1 MEDLRD
7 IDPFP
12 AEFIAD
18 LPDHIL
24 SHVLSF
30 VNNKTA
36 TGFAN
41 LRLVNRR
48 WNLLA
53 QRQTQFRRNT
63 VRFYCRL
70 DGDAKLHFSN
80 KYLRRR
86 RFVEPEDLDSI
97 PPFFDIRIEFDVE
110 LGYEDED
117 EAIALLRSILDV
129 LPRVHSMV
137 VPFLSADLFDH
148 PRLLNMKALRCHY
161 SQILFRNHDQLKR
174 LESIWL
180 HSRYDNSTNDQV
192 LQTMAKCYLN
202 LPQFSELNMRMEAYF
217 SASQV
222 LTFINSLKNL
232 QRKIFISI
240 NIEVDEFKRLAE
252 KLHSALIVRPTD
264 PSDFEDEDEFICSV
278 EFSVSINSDWVVH
291 FDFRKFNCLIKFQK
305 AGESRFTSRAPI
317 QSCVCM

>member
-1 MEDLRD
+1 MEDPED

-30 VNNKTA
+30 VDNKTS
-36 TGFAN
+36 TEFAN

-48 WNLLA
+48 WNVLA
-53 QRQTQFRRNT
+53 QRQKQFRQNT

-117 EAIALLRSILDV
+117 EAIALLRSILDI
-129 LPRVHSMV
+129 LPRVDSMV
-137 VPFLSADLFDH
+137 VPYLAADLLDH
-148 PRLLNMKALRCHY
+148 PRLINMKALRCHF
-161 SQILFRNHDQLKR
+161 SEELFRNCDKLKR

-180 HSRYDNSTNDQV
+180 HSRYDNSTNDEV
-192 LQTMAKCYLN
+192 LQAMSKCYLD
-202 LPQFSELNMRMEAYF
+202 LPNFCELNMRMEAYF

-222 LTFINSLKNL
+222 LSFINNLKNL
-232 QRKIFISI
+232 QRNIFISI

-252 KLHSALIVRPTD
+252 KLHSVLIIRPTD
-264 PSDFEDEDEFICSV
+264 PSDFDDEDEFICSA
-278 EFSVSINSDWVVH
+278 EFSVSISSEWIVH
-291 FDFRKFNCLIKFQK
+291 FDFRKFNCLIKFK
-305 AGESRFTSRAPI
+305 RTGESRFSSRAPI